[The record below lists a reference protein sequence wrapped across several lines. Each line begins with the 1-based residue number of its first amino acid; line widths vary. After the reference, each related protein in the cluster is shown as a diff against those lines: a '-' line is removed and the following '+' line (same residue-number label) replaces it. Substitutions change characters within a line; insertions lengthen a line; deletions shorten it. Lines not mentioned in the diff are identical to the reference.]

1 MLMSYSL
8 ALSARRPSHLNP
20 ESMNGAI
27 ASFLHCRFVQSTDM
41 RLASLFQV
49 AYGAHF
55 TNCRPTTI
63 ESVEAFDR
71 DVQIVEKQFTSN
83 QSNQSTDTM
92 SQHFPFTSLRWYR
105 LSYTC
110 AFLDNIDQ
118 GQRKGKALMWA
129 IDWASQILIHLSM
142 PPSSET
148 IDSFISLAR
157 LEPDSGIVNLMSFA
171 IDHYYVVISYASFF
185 LVNSWLRNF
194 VDCKCTHSHHLQSSS
209 LRKQYTNTPLCIVN
223 LQSNSQHSEN
233 PLVQERS
240 SSLLY
245 RLVDLAARTLEASS
259 PPEGHLARRYV
270 PLLRGMADLILT
282 DSTQA
287 QGINSD
293 SSAMTADVDMSEQ
306 LQNTIGEDLWELW
319 QQAGLEPINWQLP
332 DFAP

>member
-1 MLMSYSL
+1 MDARKYRTMLYLMESDHYL

-148 IDSFISLAR
+148 IDSFIGLAR
-157 LEPDSGIVNLMSFA
+157 LEPDSDIVNLMSFA

-194 VDCKCTHSHHLQSSS
+194 VDL
-209 LRKQYTNTPLCIVN
+209 N

-233 PLVQERS
+233 PLVHERS

-306 LQNTIGEDLWELW
+306 LQNTMGEDLWELW